1 MKKNSLDRQFWFF
14 SLGRLLLQF
23 GSGFTLFYS
32 SLYFVNELNFSP
44 TSVGIVLASSSI
56 TGVLGR
62 FLGGIWSDSAKWGRK
77 KTILLSALVSAAA
90 DVVFILTN
98 SYLLLLLGNLLIGL
112 GIGLYWP
119 PAEAIV
125 VDLIPENKRNFAFAL
140 TRFSDNLGLGLGVAM
155 GGYLISLTGDYRLL
169 FIINAIFFVIFY
181 LLVKFTIR
189 ETYCGVGGVE
199 RVNPWL
205 GWQQA
210 LRDKKLWLFCFA
222 NILFTSYV
230 SQIQSILPLYF
241 ANFVLD
247 EAFSI
252 TSLSSIFTLHMAF
265 ATLWQLPVVK
275 ILNRFTPLQGL
286 MLSSV
291 TWAISFLLVWTTANV
306 KTNALYWGV
315 TSVILSSLALTL
327 YNPAAS
333 AFIVD
338 LAPVSFRGVYFA
350 IHSECW
356 AIGYLIGPPLGG
368 WMLDLGYNHVHDFW
382 LFLSLTAIPIT
393 FILYILHRKCS
404 HSANR

>member
-1 MKKNSLDRQFWFF
+1 MKKNSLARQFWIF
-14 SLGRLLLQF
+14 SLGRMLLQF
-23 GSGFTLFYS
+23 GSGFTLFYA

-56 TGVLGR
+56 TGILGR
-62 FLGGIWSDSAKWGRK
+62 FFGGIWSDSAKWGRK
-77 KTILLSALVSAAA
+77 KTILLSALVSAVA
-90 DVVFILTN
+90 DIFLILTN
-98 SYLLLLLGNLLIGL
+98 SYFFLLLGNLLIGL

-125 VDLIPENKRNFAFAL
+125 VDLTTESQRNFAFAL
-140 TRFSDNLGLGLGVAM
+140 TRFSDNLGLGLGVAV

-169 FIINAIFFVIFY
+169 FVINAIFFVIFY
-181 LLVKFTIR
+181 FLVKLAIR
-189 ETYCGVGGVE
+189 ETYGGE

-210 LRDKKLWLFCFA
+210 LRDKKLWLFCLA

-230 SQIQSILPLYF
+230 SQVQCILPLYF

-275 ILNRFTPLQGL
+275 ILNRFTPIQGL

-291 TWAISFLLVWTTANV
+291 TWALSFLLIWTTANV
-306 KTNALYWGV
+306 ETNALYWGITAV
-315 TSVILSSLALTL
+315 LIGSLAFSI

-333 AFIVD
+333 AFVVD

-368 WMLDLGYNHVHDFW
+368 WVLDLGYNYVHDFW
-382 LFLSLTAIPIT
+382 LFLSLTAIPII
-393 FILYILHRKCS
+393 FILYILHRRLEI
-404 HSANR
+404 SANR